1 MASRD
6 EPSIDV
12 GLSPGREDTGNTI
25 ATGFGQLGEG
35 RPRPVPDLEFRFPSF
50 APDDSLV
57 DGTPSGEVQLRV
69 PRRIEHVGEPAP
81 TTLTVP
87 GARTKEND
95 DLIGQ
100 IASMQ
105 AALKVISARLEN
117 QNVNPQPN
125 RDAVSTHSYNR
136 SSSMPTVHDRSVI
149 GDPQH
154 MSSRL
159 GPMHT
164 HRDRSLSPNNRYAS
178 DTIPRSTYS
187 SPLHYESR
195 SKCENIKVA
204 VYDGKTSWKDYLV
217 QFELAA
223 RANKWDKA
231 TSAVRLAC
239 SLRGSAQSLL
249 SDITPDVRYD
259 YDLLVTALTNR
270 FEPENQCEIY
280 KAQIKQRIR
289 KRDEPLTELAQDI
302 KRLTRMAYPSAVQD
316 LRDTLAKDCFI
327 EALNDVEMEMFICQ
341 KEPDTMED
349 AIRVALKYEAFSQG
363 RRKRL
368 MSNKTGIRMQHESSS
383 TNTFLNDDIREIKE
397 DLKDLKTAN
406 KPQPGGGWT
415 PQDGRKCYICGDNT
429 HLQRSCPRKNNLS
442 GNPTP
447 LLSGYQSGNR
457 NGRYYAM
464 PNNQSTESNENVN
477 RSWHPSSANRYNNRN
492 RNQENRQ

>member
-1 MASRD
+1 MASCD

-12 GLSPGREDTGNTI
+12 GLSPSREETGNTI

-50 APDDSLV
+50 DPDNSLV

-81 TTLTVP
+81 TILTVP

-149 GDPQH
+149 G
-154 MSSRL
+154 
-159 GPMHT
+159 
-164 HRDRSLSPNNRYAS
+164 A
-178 DTIPRSTYS
+178 

-406 KPQPGGGWT
+406 KPQPGRGRT

-429 HLQRSCPRKNNLS
+429 HFQRSCPRKNNLS

-477 RSWHPSSANRYNNRN
+477 RSWYPSSANRYNNRN